1 MALPLIMGLLGST
14 LGAGTAL
21 GAVGA
26 GALASGV
33 GRFLETGDLE
43 EGLKTGAT
51 SFLGGKVLGSVFG
64 GAGDAGTKLSSAA
77 NTGTPLF
84 QQSGFD
90 PSKLTPDL
98 SKFSGTFG
106 QRLAATASDPV
117 ALGQATLAQ
126 ATVPPPMPGKP
137 DPVEFENR
145 QAGVPQNL
153 GRRPPKGY
161 RPGIDPEFDY
171 GITPN
176 FGVGLMSE
184 DDPRY
189 MGSKTQDAGL
199 TQLQRVAMENPD
211 LMYPGMSPMFMNM
224 GGLVG
229 LLGNQ
234 KVQDALSN
242 VVGISLNPAMQ
253 REANNLMTGEF
264 TPEGYSPLTMADV
277 GMNEG
282 GMVETDPIEKGFD
295 NNVDNVPLPDA
306 TQQNQIGMLG
316 ALMRARRS
324 SGLEGLGMDIR
335 RRVAGRTDGEVNE
348 FITDV
353 ENMAQERF
361 DVNLGQSATPTPFS
375 GKGGVNRVAVPTVT
389 PRFLNP
395 SMFGNVMRRT
405 TGMKEGGM
413 PDAKEGSATE
423 IMAPNVEDSKE
434 LQTIIIRA
442 ARALQGATE
451 NPEKDIQLFVE
462 KFGMQALNDLRQ
474 RVASGELSFG
484 KDGGIRG
491 MISGEGD
498 GMSDSIEAEIVE
510 SAGDPSGSGRPLQ
523 VANNEYV
530 VAADVVSDIG
540 NGSSEAGAAK
550 LDRLMKDVRLA
561 RHGTTEQPDE
571 KDMMSVMKKAI
582 S

>member
-1 MALPLIMGLLGST
+1 MALPLILGLLGST
-14 LGAGTAL
+14 LGTTGALGTAI
-21 GAVGA
+21 GAIGG
-26 GALASGV
+26 GALGSGI

-51 SFLGGKVLGSVFG
+51 SLIGGKALGAVLGGMG
-64 GAGDAGTKLSSAA
+64 GQAA
-77 NTGTPLF
+77 TEGAKAVP
-84 QQSGFD
+84 
-90 PSKLTPDL
+90 
-98 SKFSGTFG
+98 TFG
-106 QRLAATASDPV
+106 QAIAQDPTKTFGSTLMQAAQNPIT
-117 ALGQATLAQ
+117 LGQSTLAQ
-126 ATVPPPMPGKP
+126 ATVPPPMPKKP

-145 QAGVPQNL
+145 QAGIPRNVD
-153 GRRPPKGY
+153 RRPPPDY
-161 RPGIDPEFDY
+161 RPGYDGEFDY

-189 MGSKTQDAGL
+189 
-199 TQLQRVAMENPD
+199 
-211 LMYPGMSPMFMNM
+211 MNM

-253 REANNLMTGEF
+253 REANKLMTGEF

-277 GMNEG
+277 GM
-282 GMVETDPIEKGFD
+282 
-295 NNVDNVPLPDA
+295 
-306 TQQNQIGMLG
+306 
-316 ALMRARRS
+316 
-324 SGLEGLGMDIR
+324 
-335 RRVAGRTDGEVNE
+335 
-348 FITDV
+348 
-353 ENMAQERF
+353 
-361 DVNLGQSATPTPFS
+361 
-375 GKGGVNRVAVPTVT
+375 
-389 PRFLNP
+389 
-395 SMFGNVMRRT
+395 
-405 TGMKEGGM
+405 KEGGELK
-413 PDAKEGSATE
+413 PIPEGNKGLPNLPKDVRNKMGFMQEGGVAE

-451 NPEKDIQLFVE
+451 NPEKDIQVFVE

-484 KDGGIRG
+484 RDGGIRG

-571 KDMMSVMKKAI
+571 KDMMSVIKKAI

>member
-14 LGAGTAL
+14 LGAGATSGVLATL
-21 GAVGA
+21 GSVGA
-26 GALASGV
+26 GALGSGL

-43 EGLKTGAT
+43 EGLKTGAM
-51 SFLGGKVLGSVFG
+51 SFAGGTALKGLLGGMG
-64 GAGDAGTKLSSAA
+64 GAEATKAVEGVSKATEA
-77 NTGTPLF
+77 I
-84 QQSGFD
+84 
-90 PSKLTPDL
+90 PSYGASLTPQIA
-98 SKFSGTFG
+98 GQQTFG
-106 QRLAATASDPV
+106 QNLMNV
-117 ALGQATLAQ
+117 AQNPISLGQATLAQ
-126 ATVPPPMPGKP
+126 ATVPPPMPKKP

-145 QAGVPQNL
+145 QAGIPRNVD
-153 GRRPPKGY
+153 RRPPPDY
-161 RPGIDPEFDY
+161 RPGYDGEFDY

-189 MGSKTQDAGL
+189 
-199 TQLQRVAMENPD
+199 
-211 LMYPGMSPMFMNM
+211 MNM

-253 REANNLMTGEF
+253 REANKLMTGEF

-277 GMNEG
+277 GMREG
-282 GMVETDPIEKGFD
+282 GELKPIPEGNKG
-295 NNVDNVPLPDA
+295 LP
-306 TQQNQIGMLG
+306 NLPK
-316 ALMRARRS
+316 
-324 SGLEGLGMDIR
+324 
-335 RRVAGRTDGEVNE
+335 
-348 FITDV
+348 DV
-353 ENMAQERF
+353 RNKMGFMQE
-361 DVNLGQSATPTPFS
+361 
-375 GKGGVNRVAVPTVT
+375 GGVAEV
-389 PRFLNP
+389 
-395 SMFGNVMRRT
+395 
-405 TGMKEGGM
+405 
-413 PDAKEGSATE
+413 
-423 IMAPNVEDSKE
+423 MAPNVEDSKE

-451 NPEKDIQLFVE
+451 NPEKDIQVFVE

-484 KDGGIRG
+484 RDGGIRG

-571 KDMMSVMKKAI
+571 KDMMGVMKKAI

>member
-1 MALPLIMGLLGST
+1 MALPLILGLLGSS

-33 GRFLETGDLE
+33 GRFMETGDLE

-51 SFLGGKVLGSVFG
+51 SFLGGKVLGTLGKAFG
-64 GAGDAGTKLSSAA
+64 GTGVPAGETTRNIADFGMGGKMPQSLGARLS
-77 NTGTPLF
+77 
-84 QQSGFD
+84 
-90 PSKLTPDL
+90 
-98 SKFSGTFG
+98 
-106 QRLAATASDPV
+106 ATASDPIS
-117 ALGQATLAQ
+117 LGQATLAQ
-126 ATVPPPMPGKP
+126 ATVPPPTPRKP

-145 QAGVPQNL
+145 QAGIPRNVD
-153 GRRPPKGY
+153 RRPPSDY
-161 RPGIDPEFDY
+161 RPGYDGEFDY

-184 DDPRY
+184 NDPRY
-189 MGSKTQDAGL
+189 MA
-199 TQLQRVAMENPD
+199 
-211 LMYPGMSPMFMNM
+211 M

-229 LLGNQ
+229 LLGNE
-234 KVQDALSN
+234 KVQSALKN
-242 VVGISLNPAMQ
+242 MGGTGKGFGLAALMDTPEA
-253 REANNLMTGEF
+253 RAEANFMRTGE
-264 TPEGYSPLTMADV
+264 YSPEMQ
-277 GMNEG
+277 GMQEG
-282 GMVETDPIEKGFD
+282 GM
-295 NNVDNVPLPDA
+295 A
-306 TQQNQIGMLG
+306 
-316 ALMRARRS
+316 
-324 SGLEGLGMDIR
+324 
-335 RRVAGRTDGEVNE
+335 EV
-348 FITDV
+348 
-353 ENMAQERF
+353 
-361 DVNLGQSATPTPFS
+361 
-375 GKGGVNRVAVPTVT
+375 
-389 PRFLNP
+389 
-395 SMFGNVMRRT
+395 
-405 TGMKEGGM
+405 
-413 PDAKEGSATE
+413 
-423 IMAPNVEDSKE
+423 MAPNVEDSKE

-451 NPEKDIQLFVE
+451 NPEKDIQVFVE

-484 KDGGIRG
+484 RDGGVRG

-540 NGSSEAGAAK
+540 NGSSEAGAEK

-571 KDMMSVMKKAI
+571 KDMMGVMKKAI

>member
-1 MALPLIMGLLGST
+1 MALPLILGLLGST
-14 LGAGTAL
+14 LGTTGALGTAI
-21 GAVGA
+21 GAIGG
-26 GALASGV
+26 GALGSGV

-51 SFLGGKVLGSVFG
+51 SLIGGKVLGSVLG
-64 GAGDAGTKLSSAA
+64 GMGGQAATEGAKAVPTFSQAIAQDPTK
-77 NTGTPLF
+77 
-84 QQSGFD
+84 
-90 PSKLTPDL
+90 
-98 SKFSGTFG
+98 TFG
-106 QRLAATASDPV
+106 STLMQAAQNPIT
-117 ALGQATLAQ
+117 LGQSTLAQ
-126 ATVPPPMPGKP
+126 ATVPPPMPKKP

-145 QAGVPQNL
+145 QAGIPRNVD
-153 GRRPPKGY
+153 RRPPSDY
-161 RPGIDPEFDY
+161 RPGYDGEFDY

-189 MGSKTQDAGL
+189 M
-199 TQLQRVAMENPD
+199 
-211 LMYPGMSPMFMNM
+211 NM

-242 VVGISLNPAMQ
+242 TVGIALNPAVQ
-253 REANNLMTGEF
+253 REVNNAMTGEY

-282 GMVETDPIEKGFD
+282 GM
-295 NNVDNVPLPDA
+295 A
-306 TQQNQIGMLG
+306 
-316 ALMRARRS
+316 
-324 SGLEGLGMDIR
+324 
-335 RRVAGRTDGEVNE
+335 
-348 FITDV
+348 
-353 ENMAQERF
+353 
-361 DVNLGQSATPTPFS
+361 
-375 GKGGVNRVAVPTVT
+375 
-389 PRFLNP
+389 
-395 SMFGNVMRRT
+395 
-405 TGMKEGGM
+405 
-413 PDAKEGSATE
+413 E

-451 NPEKDIQLFVE
+451 NPEKDIQVFVE

-484 KDGGIRG
+484 RDGGVRG
-491 MISGEGD
+491 MIRGEGD